1 MMYYSQSNQD
11 KWVVEF
17 LKSKKNGY
25 FIDLGAYDGIQTSN
39 TYYMEKNL
47 EWDGLCVE
55 ANPSVY
61 QSLIKNRRVKNVNVA
76 LTDYVGECFF
86 LNDKI
91 SSTGTKVPCDTLNN
105 ILRNNNC
112 PKNIDYISIDI
123 EGHEYIVLKD
133 FNFNEWNISLMTIEH
148 NLYCDGS
155 DRKDKIYDLLTK
167 NNFTRVV
174 EDAPCLDNN
183 PLWYNK
189 PYEDW
194 YINNDLLR

>member
-1 MMYYSQSNQD
+1 MYYSQSNQD

-17 LKSKKNGY
+17 FEFKKNGY
-25 FIDLGAYDGIQTSN
+25 FIELGAYDGIQTSN

-86 LNDKI
+86 LNDRI
-91 SSTGTKVPCDTLNN
+91 SSTGVKVPCDTLNN

-123 EGHEYIVLKD
+123 EGYEFIVLKD

-155 DRKDKIYDLLTK
+155 DRKDKIYDLLTR

-183 PLWYNK
+183 PLYYNK

-194 YINNDLLR
+194 YINNNLLR